1 MWYLLRLLVHSWFHY
16 SLEYFVIRLSFEWS
30 FHESLNTEAICMTM
44 ACKLSLL
51 VMDKVS
57 RHVIPFLS
65 DSIKFFSLSLF
76 FLID

>member
-1 MWYLLRLLVHSWFHY
+1 MHFWFHH

-30 FHESLNTEAICMTM
+30 IHKSLNTEAICMTM
-44 ACKLSLL
+44 ACRLSLP

-57 RHVIPFLS
+57 RYVIPFLS
-65 DSIKFFSLSLF
+65 DSMKFFSLSLF